1 MSDSITHLTKALE
14 GRYIVE
20 RELGEGGM
28 ATVYLAEDVK
38 HHRKVAVKVLK
49 PELAAIVGADRFLA
63 EIETTA
69 RLQHPNI
76 LPLFD
81 SGEANGFL
89 FYVMPYV
96 AGESLRDRLE
106 REKQLPVDEAV
117 RIATEVA
124 EALHSAHGHGVIHRD
139 IKPANI
145 MVSQGRPL
153 LADFGI
159 ALAVSAAGGSRLT
172 ETGLS
177 LGTPQYMSPEQ
188 ATGDQVVGPASD
200 IYSLGCVLYEML
212 VGEPPYTGSSAQAI
226 LGKVITLEPTSVT
239 EQRRAVPAH
248 VDATVAKA
256 LEKVPADRF
265 GSARDFAAALA
276 DEGFRHGS
284 GVPSAGSASPVVKAV
299 ALGGWVAA
307 VALGGLWLAS
317 VFGPEPA
324 PPVRT
329 FSLVYA
335 GEAGPSEWMGL
346 TPDGSA
352 LILSDQQRSSDFS
365 LVVQRL
371 DDGTRFSIPN
381 SAGGLDPAV
390 SPDGSEVAFGGDEL
404 HVAALTGGTVRTLTE
419 NAQNVC
425 CIRWGGDGYI
435 YFSLGEG
442 DIHRVR
448 PSGSQS
454 EVVLES
460 AEAEQLGYYQ
470 PVGDAR
476 RAIVDVLSLE
486 NDEIRHRIDWVDI
499 QSGTR
504 HLLVQ
509 GRRPFLTEDGHL
521 IFGRGESIYAG
532 LLDTRSMEFVGDPVR
547 MVERV
552 GITQLDAMFT
562 LSESGDLAY
571 WITYGEADA
580 RPLRDLIWVD
590 RSGQVTPVDTSFA
603 RDLLTA
609 ALSPDGTRVAVAVGP
624 WDGSEIWVKELDE
637 GSALRL
643 THHPGTNY
651 RPAWSPD
658 GREVAFIS
666 DRDGHL
672 AVYAVP
678 VAGIATPRL
687 LVALDG
693 EDIDEVAWSPD
704 GDWLIYRTGQVD
716 GGRDVY
722 ARRIR
727 PDTMTMAV
735 SAEPDVDEWGP
746 ALSPDGR
753 WVAYSSTRTGNNE
766 IWVRPFPDVSR
777 GSRQVSSDIGIEP
790 VWAPSGEELFFRS
803 RPGVTAASVTGGD
816 DFRVSL
822 ETMFSNQLSWFN
834 TLHQTYSYDGS
845 EDRFLMIRELGVR
858 EIPAELILV
867 QNFMDEV
874 RARLGN

>member
-1 MSDSITHLTKALE
+1 MSNPITQLNRALE
-14 GRYIVE
+14 GRYSIE

-38 HHRKVAVKVLK
+38 HHRMVAVKVLK
-49 PELAAIVGADRFLA
+49 PELAAIVGADRFLT

-81 SGEANGFL
+81 SGEADGFL

-96 AGESLRDRLE
+96 EGESRRHRLE
-106 REKQLPVDEAV
+106 RERQLPADDAV

-124 EALHSAHGHGVIHRD
+124 EALASAHERGVIHRD

-188 ATGDQVVGPASD
+188 ATGDQAVGPASD

-226 LGKVITLEPTSVT
+226 LGKVLTSEPTSVT
-239 EQRRAVPAH
+239 EQRRAVPAN
-248 VDATVAKA
+248 VDATVARA

-276 DEGFRHGS
+276 NEGFRHGR
-284 GVPSAGSASPVVKAV
+284 GVPGAVPASPVLKAA

-307 VALGGLWLAS
+307 VALGGLWLGSALE
-317 VFGPEPA
+317 PEPA
-324 PPVRT
+324 PPLRT
-329 FSLVYA
+329 FPLTYA
-335 GEAGPSEWMGL
+335 GEAGPSEWMEL

-352 LILSDQQRSSDFS
+352 LILSDQQRSNDFS

-381 SAGGLDPAV
+381 SAGGFDPAV
-390 SPDGSEVAFGGDEL
+390 SPDGTQVAFGGDEL
-404 HVAALTGGTVRTLTE
+404 HVAALTGGAVRTLTE
-419 NAQNVC
+419 NDQAVC
-425 CIRWGGDGYI
+425 CIRWAGDGYI
-435 YFSLGEG
+435 YFQLRGG

-448 PSGSQS
+448 PSGGQS
-454 EVVLES
+454 EPVLGSDEG
-460 AEAEQLGYYQ
+460 EQLGYYQ
-470 PVGDAR
+470 PVGDGR
-476 RAIVDVLSLE
+476 RAIVGVVTLE
-486 NDEIRHRIDWVDI
+486 GQEIHQRIDWVDI
-499 QSGTR
+499 ETGAR
-504 HLLVQ
+504 HLLVE
-509 GRRPFLTEDGHL
+509 GLRPFLTEDGHL
-521 IFGRGESIYAG
+521 VFGRGESIYAG
-532 LLDTRSMEFVGDPVR
+532 LLDTRSMEFVRDPVR

-552 GITQLDAMFT
+552 GISEGDAMFT

-580 RPLRDLIWVD
+580 TPLRDLIWVD

-603 RDLLTA
+603 RELQAA
-609 ALSPDGTRVAVAVGP
+609 ALSPDGARVAVSVGP
-624 WDGSEIWVKELDE
+624 WNRSEIWVKELDG

-658 GREVAFIS
+658 GREIAFIS

-687 LVALDG
+687 LVARAG
-693 EDIDEVAWSPD
+693 EDIDEVSWSPD
-704 GDWLIYRTGQVD
+704 GDWLVYRAGQED

-727 PDTMTMAV
+727 PDTMTMV
-735 SAEPDVDEWGP
+735 ISAEPDVDEWGP
-746 ALSPDGR
+746 VFSPDGR
-753 WVAYSSTRTGNNE
+753 WIAYSSSRTGDDE

-777 GSRQVSSDIGIEP
+777 GSRQVSSDAGIEP

-803 RPGVTAASVTGGD
+803 RPGVMAASVSGRD

-822 ETMFSNQLSWFN
+822 ETMFANKLSWFN
-834 TLHQTYSYDGS
+834 TLHQTYSYDSS
-845 EDRFLMIRELGVR
+845 EDRFLMIRQLGVR

-874 RARLGN
+874 RARLGH